1 MQPLN
6 YVPPFILLLSLA
18 CVVLRSRYQRMT
30 QTQVYH
36 ISTLAERS
44 ASLILLEDLVQCPP
58 ILVLER
64 GGWLQNAVFSFQI
77 NDYVL
82 IFLVI
87 KVFHETH
94 AQYLIPFGRHMVLTL
109 WYVLEAD
116 CLLLREVKQV
126 TQLLLLY
133 LDLIIEV

>member
-1 MQPLN
+1 MQPLYN
-6 YVPPFILLLSLA
+6 VTPFILLLGLE
-18 CVVLRSRYQRMT
+18 CVVLRSGYQRMA
-30 QTQVYH
+30 QAQVYC
-36 ISTLAERS
+36 ISSLAERG
-44 ASLILLEDLVQCPP
+44 ASLILLEDLVQSPP

-64 GGWLQNAVFSFQI
+64 GGWLQDAVFSFQI

-87 KVFHETH
+87 KVLHETH
-94 AQYLIPFGRHMVLTL
+94 AQDLIPFGRHMVLTL

-116 CLLLREVKQV
+116 CLLLRKVKQV
-126 TQLLLLY
+126 TQLLLFN

>member
-1 MQPLN
+1 LK
-6 YVPPFILLLSLA
+6 
-18 CVVLRSRYQRMT
+18 
-30 QTQVYH
+30 
-36 ISTLAERS
+36 
-44 ASLILLEDLVQCPP
+44 DLVQSPP

-64 GGWLQNAVFSFQI
+64 GGWLQYAVFSFQV

-87 KVFHETH
+87 KVLHETH
-94 AQYLIPFGRHMVLTL
+94 AQDLFPFGSQMVLTL

-116 CLLLREVKQV
+116 RLLLREFKQV
-126 TQLLLLY
+126 TQLLLLN